1 MSIRSM
7 PVCALSTP
15 MSYSI
20 QSGDVV
26 LPAETVHEGTVLLG
40 GGKVLY
46 AGPRQRTPRGFEEI
60 NAAGCYVTPGLID
73 IHCHGAGRFSLDPPD
88 PVSLD
93 AVARRLVANGVLTF
107 FPTMMASEEMIAGL
121 PRLIEASEMSCHIP
135 GIYVEGPFVHPEKRG
150 GIQPP
155 YVRPV
160 DLGYLRRLQKMA
172 RGKIRLMTFAPEL
185 DRADR
190 LLAAMRRLAIV
201 PCVGHSLATAEQARK
216 VVGRTTV
223 GCTHLFNAMSGL
235 DHHAP
240 GLAAYA
246 LNADNVW
253 VELNPDG
260 THVHPELLRLTARAK
275 RHDRII
281 LMTDAVVSAGDRPG
295 EYTYMGR
302 PVVAAAA
309 GVFYKNDRTLVGSR
323 ILLNE
328 GLARFIRYT
337 DMPVHE
343 AVAMA
348 SLNPARLVGL
358 SRRKG
363 SLQAGKDADVVV
375 WEHRFVRPRHI
386 FFQGLPLSFR

>member
-1 MSIRSM
+1 
-7 PVCALSTP
+7 

-20 QSGDVV
+20 QFGDVI
-26 LPAETVHEGTVLLG
+26 LTTKTVPEGTVLFR
-40 GGKVLY
+40 GGKILY
-46 AGPRQRTPRGFEEI
+46 AGPRRRTPRGFQEI
-60 NAAGCYVTPGLID
+60 NAAGCYVAPGLID

-88 PVSLD
+88 PASLD

-107 FPTMMASEEMIAGL
+107 LPTMMASEEMIAGL
-121 PRLIEASEMSCHIP
+121 PRLIERSEMSRHIP
-135 GIYVEGPFVHPEKRG
+135 GIYVEGPFVNPEKRG
-150 GIQPP
+150 GIQPS

-160 DLGYLRRLQKMA
+160 DLRYLSRLQTMA

-190 LLAAMRRLAIV
+190 LLSAMRRLGIM

-216 VVGRTTV
+216 AIGRVAV

-240 GLAAYA
+240 GLAAFA

-260 THVHPELLRLTARAK
+260 AHVHPELLRLVARAK
-275 RHDRII
+275 RRDRII

-295 EYTYMGR
+295 EYSYMGR
-302 PVVAAAA
+302 AVIADRV
-309 GVFYKNDRTLVGSR
+309 GVFYQDDRTLIGSR
-323 ILLNE
+323 ILLNQ

-337 DMPVHE
+337 GVAVHE

-348 SLNPARLVGL
+348 SLNPARLLGL

-363 SLQAGKDADVVV
+363 SLEAGKDADVVV
-375 WEHRFVRPRHI
+375 FDRNFARPRHI
-386 FFQGLPLSFR
+386 FSQGLPISPR